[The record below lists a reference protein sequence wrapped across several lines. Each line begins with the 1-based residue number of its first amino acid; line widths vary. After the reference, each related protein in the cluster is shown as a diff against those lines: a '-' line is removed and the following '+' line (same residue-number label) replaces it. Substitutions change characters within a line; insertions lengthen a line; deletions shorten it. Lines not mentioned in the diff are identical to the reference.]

1 MYWIFDLILS
11 TVIIEQLCK
20 WLSNHLCALPFSF
33 IRTGIWMLMLIYKLA
48 SFDWMGNIF
57 ELIPLLS
64 KRSFITI
71 SSKRA
76 TNMVQHSSY
85 VSQNSKKLNQLILN
99 RFKQLILT

>member
-1 MYWIFDLILS
+1 
-11 TVIIEQLCK
+11 
-20 WLSNHLCALPFSF
+20 
-33 IRTGIWMLMLIYKLA
+33 MLMLIYKLA

-85 VSQNSKKLNQLILN
+85 VSQNSKKTQPVNLKQIQTADPDINYLIPTDLS
-99 RFKQLILT
+99 LSTVIVAA